1 MRKIL
6 FTLGI
11 VTTSL
16 VVTAQDYHYSMFSMA
31 PLTVNPALTGNFTGD
46 LRIINN
52 YRMQWSTVSKPY
64 TTYTFGGDMPL
75 KRRDKR
81 KSSPDFFAVGINV
94 NMDKAGST
102 ALKNNS
108 YNGTFSYNK
117 SLDGVGHT
125 YFSFGAVIGLCQ
137 RSIST
142 INSSWGRQ
150 WDGLQYDPQLAT
162 GEITGFQ
169 DSFSFF
175 DFGVGTAITITGN
188 ARFKMS
194 GGVAAFHVNRPRIDF
209 LGQTDKL
216 FMKIGVHW
224 KSEIALGANSNAWL
238 VPQFQYVQ
246 HGPARLINLGLGTK
260 FMLSERS
267 HYTDFQNEKSLTV
280 GGMYRLGD
288 AFSGYLRID
297 IGSVGVAFN
306 YDLNV
311 SKLTAATNGM
321 GAMEFMLI
329 YTGLYSNRNT
339 RSSNRSFF

>member
-1 MRKIL
+1 MKKVL
-6 FTLGI
+6 LTFGI
-11 VTTSL
+11 VGAAL
-16 VVTAQDYHYSMFSMA
+16 AVNAQDYHYSMFTMA
-31 PLTVNPALTGNFTGD
+31 PLTVNPALTGNYTGD

-52 YRMQWSTVSKPY
+52 YRMQWNTVSKPY
-64 TTYTFGGDMPL
+64 TTYTFGVDMPL

-81 KSSPDFFAVGINV
+81 KASPDFFAIGLNV

-125 YFSFGAVIGLCQ
+125 YFSFGALIGLCQ

-142 INSSWGRQ
+142 VDASWGRQ
-150 WDGLQYDPQLAT
+150 WNGLQYDPSLAT
-162 GEITGFQ
+162 GEVSGYQ

-175 DFGVGTAITITGN
+175 DFAVGTAITTTGN
-188 ARFKMS
+188 ERFKMS
-194 GGVAAFHVNRPRIDF
+194 GGVALFHVNRPRIDF
-209 LGQTDKL
+209 LGQADKL
-216 FMKIGVHW
+216 YMKIGVHW
-224 KSEIALGANSNAWL
+224 RSEIALGQNSNAWL
-238 VPQFQYVQ
+238 VPQLQFVQ
-246 HGPARLINLGLGTK
+246 HGPARLINVGLGAKYLLT
-260 FMLSERS
+260 ERS
-267 HYTDFQNEKSLTV
+267 HYTDYQNEKSLTI
-280 GGMYRLGD
+280 GGMYRVGD

-297 IGSVGVAFN
+297 IASLGIAFN

-339 RSSNRSFF
+339 RSSSRSFF

>member
-1 MRKIL
+1 MSVAL
-6 FTLGI
+6 I
-11 VTTSL
+11 VA
-16 VVTAQDYHYSMFSMA
+16 AQDFHYSMFSMA

-52 YRMQWSTVSKPY
+52 YRMQWTTVSKPF
-64 TTYTFGGDMPL
+64 TTYSFSADMPF
-75 KRRDKR
+75 KQRDKR
-81 KSSPDFFAVGINV
+81 KSSPDFFAAGINV
-94 NMDKAGST
+94 NMDKGGSS

-117 SLDGVGHT
+117 SLDGVGNT
-125 YFSFGAVIGLCQ
+125 YFSFGAVVGLCQ

-142 INSSWGRQ
+142 VNSSWGTQ
-150 WDGLQYDPQLAT
+150 WNGLQYDSQLAT

-169 DSFSFF
+169 DAFSFF
-175 DFGVGTAITITGN
+175 DIGVGTAITVTGN
-188 ARFKMS
+188 DRFRMS
-194 GGVAAFHVNRPRIDF
+194 GGIAAFHLNRPRIDF

-216 FMKIGVHW
+216 YMKIGVHW
-224 KSEIALGANSNAWL
+224 KSEIALGQNSNAWL
-238 VPQFQYVQ
+238 LPQFQFVQ
-246 HGPARLINLGLGTK
+246 HGPARLINLGLGAK
-260 FMLSERS
+260 FQLSERS
-267 HYTDFQNEKSLTV
+267 HYTDYQNEKFLSI

-288 AFSGYLRID
+288 AFSGYLRLD
-297 IGSVGVAFN
+297 IASVGFAFN

-329 YTGLYSNRNT
+329 YTGMYSNKNT